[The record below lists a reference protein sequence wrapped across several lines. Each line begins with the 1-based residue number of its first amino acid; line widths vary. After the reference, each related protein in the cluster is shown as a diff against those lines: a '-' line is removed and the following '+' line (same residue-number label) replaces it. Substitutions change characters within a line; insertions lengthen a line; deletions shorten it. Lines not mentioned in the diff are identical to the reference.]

1 MFFFFRD
8 LGVPSVYCVEGKL
21 INNFASD
28 AFLAELS
35 GLISHLCSDMKPKV
49 YRESP
54 L

>member
-1 MFFFFRD
+1 MFAHFRN

-35 GLISHLCSDMKPKV
+35 SLISSLCPDMKPKI
-49 YRESP
+49 YREAP